1 LAADEASAQPLEA
14 AMSRFSDAEIS
25 CVASQRLGRLA
36 AVGADGLPHVVPVS
50 FRYNPDADVDHRP
63 SEEFRVVQMTPPG
76 SACSTTHQDLGGADR
91 SDAGQLQQPWR
102 DPGDQRDRHPDT
114 TV

>member
-36 AVGADGLPHVVPVS
+36 AVRADGLPHVVPVS
-50 FRYNPDADVDHRP
+50 FRYNPTRTSTIGRAR
-63 SEEFRVVQMTPPG
+63 SSG
-76 SACSTTHQDLGGADR
+76 SSR
-91 SDAGQLQQPWR
+91 
-102 DPGDQRDRHPDT
+102 
-114 TV
+114 